1 MPAVKDKGKLGESTS
16 ELLSPSAN
24 QTTNQEDSETLGP
37 QTKPAPPKDIVKAE
51 ITQEMQKSYL
61 DYAMSVIVSRALPDV
76 RDGLKPVHRRII
88 YAMYDTGV
96 TYTGKF
102 YKCAAVVGEV
112 LKKYHPHGD
121 VAVYD
126 SLVRMGQDFSL
137 RYPLIK
143 PQGNFGSI
151 DGDPPAAQRYTE
163 CKLAQISEQLYTD
176 IDKDTVDFVL
186 NDLQNYEP
194 VILPS
199 LLPNILLNGSSG
211 IAVGMAT
218 NIPPHNITEVIA
230 GLLYMVDH
238 PDEIGKENKET
249 KIADT
254 AFSSSATTEDL
265 VKIIKGPD
273 FPTGGIVYGQKD
285 IVQMY
290 ATGRGRIV
298 VRAKTEVEED
308 KSGKTKIIV
317 TEIPYQINKASLVE
331 KIAELARDKKIQGI
345 YDLRDESSREGMRI
359 VIELKRDA
367 LPQKVLNQLFKY
379 TALQSTFNANMVALL
394 DNEPKL
400 MTLKQILEEFIIHR
414 QKIVVRRTLYLLK
427 RAKERE
433 HILLGLKI
441 ALDHLDEVIELIK
454 SSKDA
459 ETAKNR
465 LMEKF
470 GLSEIQA
477 QAILDMQ
484 LRKLAALE
492 RKKIEDELEEIIRTI
507 KDYEQLLYSPQKIL
521 DKVKEE
527 FVQLSQKYQD
537 ERRTKIV
544 KGAVGELSEEDLV
557 QEELCI
563 VTISQSGYI
572 KRMKKDTYRKQGRG
586 GRGVS
591 GQTLKEDDI
600 VTMIKTCNTH
610 DYALLFTS
618 KGKVYK
624 MRVWEIPEA
633 QRTARGTSLANF
645 LSISQEETVEALLT
659 MDEETLT
666 AGAGYIVFA
675 TTKGIIKKTAI
686 TEFSNIR
693 TNGIM
698 ALNLGSD
705 DSLLRVNVSSGNDE
719 ILLITSQGQSIRFK
733 ETDVRPMG
741 RQASGVM
748 GVKLARQNDEV
759 VGMEI
764 LDKESGSSDLLVIT
778 EKGYGKKTSVD
789 EYKIQNRSGSGV
801 LTYKVTDKVGKVSVA
816 RIIEKNPNFDILIST
831 QNGIIIRIDPNTI
844 PTLGRATQGVRII
857 KLDEKDSVSSV
868 AFLND
873 EDKSGEDNP
882 SAPEA
887 KNSQK

>member
-1 MPAVKDKGKLGESTS
+1 MVKKSLKENAKQEAESIDQASTS
-16 ELLSPSAN
+16 QMTETASENQLATVSQPEPELPR
-24 QTTNQEDSETLGP
+24 G
-37 QTKPAPPKDIVKAE
+37 IVKAE

-88 YAMYDTGV
+88 YAMYDTGI
-96 TYTGKF
+96 THTSKF

-121 VAVYD
+121 IAVYD

-176 IDKDTVDFVL
+176 IDKDTVDFAL

-218 NIPPHNITEVIA
+218 NIPPHNITEVVG
-230 GLLYMVDH
+230 GLLYMIEN

-273 FPTGGIVYGQKD
+273 FPTGGIIYGQKD
-285 IVQMY
+285 MIQMY
-290 ATGRGRIV
+290 ATGRGRVV
-298 VRAKTEVEED
+298 VRAKTEIEED
-308 KSGKTKIIV
+308 KSGKTKIVV
-317 TEIPYQINKASLVE
+317 TEIPYQVNKASLVE
-331 KIAELARDKKIQGI
+331 KIADLVRDKKVLGI
-345 YDLRDESSREGMRI
+345 YDLRDESNREGMRV

-367 LPQKVLNQLFKY
+367 IPQKVLNQLFKY

-414 QKIVVRRTLYLLK
+414 QKVVVRRTIYLLK
-427 RAKERE
+427 KAKERE

-441 ALDHLDEVIELIK
+441 ALDHLDEVIKLIRA
-454 SSKDA
+454 SKDA
-459 ETAKNR
+459 ETAKTG

-470 GLSEIQA
+470 DLSEIQA

-492 RKKIEDELEEIIRTI
+492 RKKIEDELEEIIKTI
-507 KDYEQLLYSPQKIL
+507 KNYEALLYSPQKIL

-527 FVQLSQKYQD
+527 FVQLSEKYQD
-537 ERRTKIV
+537 ARKTKII
-544 KGAVGELSEEDLV
+544 KGAVGELSDEDLV
-557 QEELCI
+557 PEELCI

-591 GQTLKEDDI
+591 GQSLKEDDV

-645 LSISQEETVEALLT
+645 LSISQGETVEAFLT

-666 AGAGYIVFA
+666 TGTGYIVFA
-675 TTKGIIKKTAI
+675 TTKGIVKKTAI

-705 DSLLRVNVSSGNDE
+705 DTLLRVNLSTGKDE

-741 RQASGVM
+741 RQASGVT
-748 GVKLARQNDEV
+748 GVKLAKQNDEV

-764 LDKESGSSDLLVIT
+764 LNNESNKSDLLVLT
-778 EKGYGKKTSVD
+778 EKGYGKKTTME
-789 EYKIQNRSGSGV
+789 EYKVQNRSGSGV

-816 RIIEKNPNFDILIST
+816 RIIEKNPDFDMLIST
-831 QNGIIIRIDPNTI
+831 QNGMIIRVDANKI
-844 PTLGRATQGVRII
+844 PTLGRATQGVRVI
-857 KLDEKDSVSSV
+857 KLDENDSVSSV
-868 AFLND
+868 AFLKD
-873 EDKSGEDNP
+873 EDKNGGDE
-882 SAPEA
+882 SAT
-887 KNSQK
+887 KD